1 MRRCLCMIGSMV
13 IASGASAG
21 AYAVDQP
28 RVITNANANAVVGG
42 AAPGSAACVTVGA
55 SGGQLAVVF
64 PGAAVAPAAVVSREL
79 SLQPTYDRLA
89 TLQVGDCNTIIDPY
103 ADLRRTDAPCG
114 MDENNG
120 LLQAQRLWLSL
131 SAPPAPRVIVGAEG
145 SSGATA
151 AAQPDPS
158 FVHAR
163 PALPAAPRTAASSVT
178 VQAAPPTTQPAH
190 APKLA
195 AK

>member
-1 MRRCLCMIGSMV
+1 MV

-28 RVITNANANAVVGG
+28 RVITNANANAVVSS
-42 AAPGSAACVTVGA
+42 AAPGPAACVTVGA
-55 SGGQLAVVF
+55 SGGQLAVVI
-64 PGAAVAPAAVVSREL
+64 PGTPVAPAAVVSREL

-89 TLQVGDCNTIIDPY
+89 TVQVGDTNTIIDPY

-114 MDENNG
+114 LDENNS
-120 LLQAQRLWLSL
+120 LLQAQRQWLSL

-151 AAQPDPS
+151 EAQPDPS
-158 FVHAR
+158 FVHAP
-163 PALPAAPRTAASSVT
+163 PALPAPARTAAPRVT
-178 VQAAPPTTQPAH
+178 AQAAPPTTQPAP
-190 APKLA
+190 AAKLA